1 MLCWLPGW
9 QRKPRTRSVDVER
22 GYILMVGG
30 WGPGGKAW
38 AGVEGATGFV
48 CTRERAMHDAAFM
61 ITSCHSQQG
70 GSTAL
75 ISACQC
81 GHLYYLEVV
90 QALLAARADKE
101 AEDRVRGEAII

>member
-61 ITSCHSQQG
+61 ITSCHSRAAQRP
-70 GSTAL
+70 SSRPANVVTSI
-75 ISACQC
+75 ISRWSR
-81 GHLYYLEVV
+81 
-90 QALLAARADKE
+90 LLAAGADKE
-101 AEDRVRGEAII
+101 AEDRVSGEAII